1 MKKTFSLAVALIC
14 AASMLAASEDWR
26 GNNRLAGFIV
36 DKNTGKPV
44 PNAKVMLRIQ
54 KGGQGGPDVMAD
66 ANGKWAVLGMSSGAW
81 NVDVEAP
88 GYVVRQIGGVQ
99 VREGQR
105 TPPMKIEMEPAAV
118 VAAAAPEAAPVEEV
132 KIGGQ
137 VVSKDIADAVD
148 AANAALT
155 AKNYKEAVALYEKA
169 SAALPAFIPIR
180 FALARAYYGAGDL
193 KKAVETMGEVY
204 NSDPA
209 NARNAMLYA
218 NMLLEDGQLDKGK
231 TIVDKLPADAVDA
244 TALTNIGIVL
254 MNKKQP
260 AAARDYFTK
269 VIDINP
275 KDADGYYYRGLATI
289 QAGKPK
295 DAKSDLEKVVQLT
308 SARIGEI
315 ETTCKSETDKTVCL
329 SRANPIQSMKSEAL
343 EYLKS
348 IK

>member
-1 MKKTFSLAVALIC
+1 VKKAITIFAMAMLVAGAL
-14 AASMLAASEDWR
+14 MASEDWR
-26 GNNRLAGFIV
+26 GNNRVSGYVV

-54 KGGQGGPDVMAD
+54 RGGKGGPDVTAD
-66 ANGKWAVLGMSSGAW
+66 ANGKWAVLGMNSGMW

-88 GYVVRQIGGVQ
+88 GYVVRQIGNVQ
-99 VREGQR
+99 VSEGQHV
-105 TPPMKIEMEPAAV
+105 PPMKIELEPAVV
-118 VAAAAPEAAPVEEV
+118 VAAAAPEAPPVEEV

-137 VVSKDIADAVD
+137 VVSKDIADAVE
-148 AANAALT
+148 AGNSALT
-155 AKNYKEAVALYEKA
+155 AKNFKDAVASYEKA
-169 SAALPAFIPIR
+169 SAALPTFMPIR

-193 KKAVETMGEVY
+193 KKAVATMGDVY
-204 NSDPA
+204 TADPA

-218 NMLLEDGQLDKGK
+218 NMLLEDGQLEKGK
-231 TIVDKLPADAVDA
+231 AIVDKLPADAVDA

-260 AAARDYFTK
+260 GAARDYFTK
-269 VIDINP
+269 VIEANP

-289 QAGKPK
+289 QAGKAK
-295 DAKSDLEKVVQLT
+295 EAKSDLQKV
-308 SARIGEI
+308 I
-315 ETTCKSETDKTVCL
+315 ELAPDSDQAK
-329 SRANPIQSMKSEAL
+329 EAK

>member
-1 MKKTFSLAVALIC
+1 LKKTFFLAAALIC
-14 AASMLAASEDWR
+14 AASMLIASEDWR
-26 GNNRLAGFIV
+26 GNNRLSGYVV
-36 DKNTGKPV
+36 DKATGKPV
-44 PNAKVMLRIQ
+44 PNAKVSLRIQ
-54 KGGQGGPDVMAD
+54 KGGKGGPDITAD
-66 ANGKWAVLGMSSGAW
+66 ANGKWAVLGMNSGMW

-88 GYVVRQIGGVQ
+88 GYVVRQVN
-99 VREGQR
+99 VPVSEGQR
-105 TPPMKIEMEPAAV
+105 VPPMKIELEPAV
-118 VAAAAPEAAPVEEV
+118 VAAAAAPEAPPVEEV

-137 VVSKDIADAVD
+137 VVSKDIADAVE
-148 AANAALT
+148 AGNAALT
-155 AKNYKEAVALYEKA
+155 AKNYKEAVTSYEKA
-169 SAALPAFIPIR
+169 TVALPTFMPIR

-193 KKAVETMGEVY
+193 KKAVATMADVY
-204 NSDPA
+204 AADPA

-231 TIVDKLPADAVDA
+231 AIVDKLPAADVDA

-269 VIDINP
+269 VIESNP

-289 QAGKPK
+289 QAGK
-295 DAKSDLEKVVQLT
+295 AKEAKADLLKVIELAPDSDQAKE
-308 SARIGEI
+308 AR
-315 ETTCKSETDKTVCL
+315 
-329 SRANPIQSMKSEAL
+329 